1 MEGTSPMYYQDV
13 RKCVD
18 DVIKKVGKK
27 IVMGMPLALGK
38 PNYLANEFYRRAK
51 EDPSIDLTFL
61 SALFL
66 EKPTWSS
73 DLERRLVGPIAERIW
88 PNWPDFEFMIDFR
101 ANRLPPN
108 VKIHEFFS
116 RAATYLNVE
125 YAQRNHVSSN
135 YTHVV
140 RDIIRMGLNVAATM
154 VAKKIIDG
162 KVIYSAS
169 CNADTPQ
176 EAVRAL
182 REEEKKGRKVATI
195 LMVNDKLPFMYGD
208 AVSDGAEADMIVD
221 HQDYYFDLFTVPKEP
236 VTVQDHMIGLYASTL
251 VKDGGTLQIG
261 IGSLGDA
268 VVCGLQA
275 RQDHNDQYQNL
286 IADMKVKENWPV
298 LIDELGGLGRFEEGL
313 YGSSEMLVDGFVHLY
328 ESGILKREV
337 YDNEAVQKLLNEG
350 KITQK
355 VTPEMLDLLVQEEAV
370 RDLLSEKDV
379 ALLKKLGVFKSDV
392 RYENR
397 MILAGGKRIP
407 ADLSDPAAK
416 KEITEN
422 ALGEALTGGVI
433 MTGSFF
439 VGPER
444 FYQALRDLPEAEL
457 KKFNMTGVEVVN
469 QLYGGESLRRLQRI
483 HGRFINAGL
492 IATLNG
498 AVASDALDDGR
509 VISGIGGQYNFVSMA
524 HELKDGRG
532 MIMIRSTRMAG
543 AEARSN
549 IVFNYGHCSVP
560 KHLRDIVITE
570 YGIADL
576 RGKSDEE
583 VAIALIHVA
592 DSRFQEGLLM
602 QAKKAGKV
610 SKTYQIPERFRNNTP
625 ERLNAIA
632 ASYKQKGLFVV
643 FPFGT
648 IFKPEEVALGQ
659 SLRGFKARLEA
670 NKAKT
675 LYHLVKRMFGPDSI
689 SALPYLERMQL
700 KNPGSL
706 KEKLLKKVVT
716 FALESSGAIK

>member
-1 MEGTSPMYYQDV
+1 MYYQDV

-38 PNYLANEFYRRAK
+38 PNYFANEFYRRAK

-125 YAQRNHVSSN
+125 YAQRNHISSN

-208 AVSDGAEADMIVD
+208 GVSDGAEADMIVD

-275 RQDHNDQYQNL
+275 RQDHNDQYQSL

-337 YDNEAVQKLLNEG
+337 YDNEAIQKLLNEG

-379 ALLKKLGVFKSDV
+379 ALLKKLGVFKGDV
-392 RYENR
+392 CYENR

-422 ALGEALTGGVI
+422 ALGEVLTGGVI

-444 FYQALRDLPEAEL
+444 FYQALRDLPEVEL

-592 DSRFQEGLLM
+592 DSRFQEGLLI

-700 KNPGSL
+700 NNPGSL